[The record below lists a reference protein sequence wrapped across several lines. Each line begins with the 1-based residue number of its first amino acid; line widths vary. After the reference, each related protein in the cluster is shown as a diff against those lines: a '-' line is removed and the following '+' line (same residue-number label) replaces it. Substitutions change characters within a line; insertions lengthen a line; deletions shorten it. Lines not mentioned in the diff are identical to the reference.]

1 MRADEPHRLARRR
14 AQRRQAEPLDDGV
27 EDRLRR
33 FAGMDDAG
41 GDAERPSRSR
51 DEQSRRFDVAVEPAA
66 GGELVLDQPVGGR
79 GIGHAQQRLG
89 QHHQR
94 QALLGRERVSVQ
106 KVFDPAEA
114 AGLGADRFDQRSR
127 ARVDAVFGC
136 GVAHGAGSGKPAANS
151 SSGGAYGAR
160 NVSRL
165 NVGELDG
172 AELDSGGRDDGR
184 LAAKSFIAGSASLV
198 HTIAAPPGWP
208 AACIL
213 RRRGPGQLA
222 ARELRPRTTRLKT

>member
-1 MRADEPHRLARRR
+1 MRADEPHSLARRR
-14 AQRRQAEPLDDGV
+14 AQRRQAEPPDDGV

-51 DEQSRRFDVAVEPAA
+51 NEQSRRFDVAVEPAA
-66 GGELVLDQPVGGR
+66 GRKLVLDQPVGGG
-79 GIGHAQQRLG
+79 GIGHAQQRFG
-89 QHHQR
+89 EDHQR
-94 QALLGRERVSVQ
+94 QALPGRQRVSVQ
-106 KVFDPAEA
+106 KIFDPAKA

-136 GVAHGAGSGKPAANS
+136 GVTHGLGQEAGRQFLVGRRVRRPECRWTYA
-151 SSGGAYGAR
+151 GG
-160 NVSRL
+160 
-165 NVGELDG
+165 LDG
-172 AELDSGGRDDGR
+172 AELDSGRV
-184 LAAKSFIAGSASLV
+184 AAKSFIAGSASLI
-198 HTIAAPPGWP
+198 HNIAAPPSWP

-213 RRRGPGQLA
+213 RRRAPGQVA